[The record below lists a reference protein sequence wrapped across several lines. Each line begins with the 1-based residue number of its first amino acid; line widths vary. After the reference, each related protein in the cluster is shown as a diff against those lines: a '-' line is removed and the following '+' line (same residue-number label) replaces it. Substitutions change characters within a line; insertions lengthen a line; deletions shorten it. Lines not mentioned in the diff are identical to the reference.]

1 MATTENTRRLLVYWG
16 PVGGYCLAI
25 FLQSSFSTP
34 EEMPTFYLSDK
45 LLHMAAYA
53 VMAILFYRAL
63 GPHPSKN
70 TPVKRAVFSIAFTV
84 LYGISDE
91 VHQSF
96 VPGRSPE
103 WLDVA
108 ADAAGAIVGAVIAR
122 KIFAAPMLLQDTP
135 SD

>member
-1 MATTENTRRLLVYWG
+1 MPRSENSRRLLVYWG
-16 PVGGYCLAI
+16 PVVVYCLAI
-25 FLQSSFSTP
+25 FLQSSFPTP
-34 EEMPTFYLSDK
+34 AAVPTFYLSDK
-45 LLHMAAYA
+45 LLHVAAYA

-63 GPHPSKN
+63 GLHAIGN
-70 TPVKRAVFSIAFTV
+70 TPVKRAVFSAALTV

-91 VHQSF
+91 FHQSF

-108 ADAAGAIVGAVIAR
+108 ADAVGAVVGVIIAR
-122 KIFAAPMLLQDTP
+122 KFFGIPGPFQGAP

>member
-1 MATTENTRRLLVYWG
+1 MSHTENTRRLLVYWG
-16 PVGGYCLAI
+16 PVVVYCLAI

-34 EEMPTFYLSDK
+34 AAVPTFYMSDK
-45 LLHMAAYA
+45 LLHAAAYA

-63 GPHPSKN
+63 GPHPSGN

-91 VHQSF
+91 FHQSF

-108 ADAAGAIVGAVIAR
+108 ADAVGAVAGVVIAR
-122 KIFAAPMLLQDTP
+122 KMIGAPPPLQDAP